1 MNEPLI
7 GIPSETF
14 NSITNYLMSRPYKE
28 VHQLITE
35 LKSVAQ
41 MVTVQPQEEEEQS
54 DDD

>member
-1 MNEPLI
+1 MSDPLI

-14 NSITNYLMSRPYKE
+14 DSITNYLMSRPYKE
-28 VHQLITE
+28 VYQLIAE

-41 MVTVQPQEEEEQS
+41 MVTVQSQEEEEQS